1 MLEILIEM
9 IYEIFEA
16 GILVTLILI
25 PYKIF
30 QIKIRYIYISIF
42 LGIAFSVPITYIGD
56 TISRLTTIN
65 GTSLVS
71 SISMFLISLSLI
83 ILSFIIISPKNN
95 SIKHKRYVLFLGSIC
110 TSLIVGHEIHEISNE
125 LSIHKISN
133 YSAVFLLFLSI
144 FMLLSFCNVINNL
157 FTFWNSKNSI
167 KVLYFLL
174 SVVLY
179 HLIIEFILY
188 SGFFSIDIL
197 NSYKYILYIIIL
209 FAYSLTYVIFNKN
222 NITE

>member
-65 GTSLVS
+65 GMSLVS

-110 TSLIVGHEIHEISNE
+110 TSM
-125 LSIHKISN
+125 SI
-133 YSAVFLLFLSI
+133 
-144 FMLLSFCNVINNL
+144 
-157 FTFWNSKNSI
+157 
-167 KVLYFLL
+167 
-174 SVVLY
+174 
-179 HLIIEFILY
+179 
-188 SGFFSIDIL
+188 
-197 NSYKYILYIIIL
+197 
-209 FAYSLTYVIFNKN
+209 
-222 NITE
+222 